1 MLQTDLWDVVAR
13 AQKHIA
19 KYYAGALVDESKKDD
34 LRAYIEKF
42 IADNRI
48 IVEGYTAKQLV
59 DRIYSEM
66 VEYSVLT
73 PYLGSPLLDE
83 INVNS
88 WDDITLTYSDGRMQK
103 LPEHFRDPTHAVDIV
118 KRLLHHSNMIIDNA
132 APIAQGHLPN
142 NTRGLRYIGFHP
154 IAASSAYYPQKTDR
168 ERDGDR
174 RNDFLSRNLYPVW
187 NFHGHRG
194 EDLIRKDD
202 AA

>member
-19 KYYAGALVDESKKDD
+19 KYYARALVDESKKDD

-48 IVEGYTAKQLV
+48 TVDGYTAKQLV

-103 LPEHFRDPTHAVDIV
+103 LPEHFRDPTHAVD
-118 KRLLHHSNMIIDNA
+118 N
-132 APIAQGHLPN
+132 
-142 NTRGLRYIGFHP
+142 
-154 IAASSAYYPQKTDR
+154 
-168 ERDGDR
+168 R
-174 RNDFLSRNLYPVW
+174 RC
-187 NFHGHRG
+187 
-194 EDLIRKDD
+194 
-202 AA
+202 

>member
-132 APIAQGHLPN
+132 AP
-142 NTRGLRYIGFHP
+142 LR
-154 IAASSAYYPQKTDR
+154 
-168 ERDGDR
+168 
-174 RNDFLSRNLYPVW
+174 
-187 NFHGHRG
+187 
-194 EDLIRKDD
+194 
-202 AA
+202 